1 MIKKIVLIPFIAI
14 LILLSGK
21 AISQVGGLSAS
32 KLVTLSVDVV
42 DHHKIEFE
50 PAFAHFNS
58 NGNWDSDGQLHDL
71 FGSSD
76 SVRHTTGF
84 NFRFTYGLWDK
95 LEIGASISTDLQR
108 SNWGLRYIVYS
119 KRKLG
124 FALIAGANIPFDNK
138 DFDKSI
144 RLADNLT
151 SVGGGVVMTTQFNEN
166 LSLDFNAQ
174 YQAFIK
180 ETNEKHKG
188 SYYFNAELGYY
199 LFKHQF
205 QIIGGL
211 GYQQSVFNEFT
222 DKVLTVFPGVTIE
235 TGKNYIIVIS
245 APFDIYGENSI
256 KNTGFVFA
264 LTLTFD

>member
-1 MIKKIVLIPFIAI
+1 MKLKRIPFII
-14 LILLSGK
+14 FFLIY
-21 AISQVGGLSAS
+21 ISFTGYCQVGGISGS
-32 KLVTLSVDVV
+32 KLAAVCVDVV
-42 DHHKIEFE
+42 DHQKIEFE
-50 PAFAHFNS
+50 PAFTHFNS
-58 NGNWDSDGQLHDL
+58 NGKWDSEGQLHDL
-71 FGSSD
+71 FSSSD

-108 SNWGLRYIVYS
+108 SNWGLRYLVYS
-119 KRKLG
+119 KGKLG
-124 FALIAGANIPFDNK
+124 FALIGGANIPFDNK

-151 SVGGGVVMTTQFNEN
+151 SVGGGVVMTTQFNKN

-174 YQAFIK
+174 YQAFVK
-180 ETNEKHKG
+180 ETKEKHKG

-211 GYQQSVFNEFT
+211 GYQQSIFNEFT
-222 DKVLTVFPGVTIE
+222 DIVLTVFPGVTIE
-235 TGKNYIIVIS
+235 TGKSYIIVIS
-245 APFDIYGENSI
+245 APFDVYGENSI